1 MKLIQTATFGVPEF
15 EMKPQANYRPR
26 ISAEH
31 LSRLWL
37 LKLRTKKQIT
47 KLVAEALD
55 AYFDNVDL
63 RNEGGDP
70 EISRNFG

>member
-1 MKLIQTATFGVPEF
+1 MKLIQTATLGVPEF

-31 LSRLWL
+31 LSLLWL
-37 LKLRTKKQIT
+37 LRQRTKKPIT

-55 AYFDNVDL
+55 AYFENVDWS
-63 RNEGGDP
+63 N
-70 EISRNFG
+70 